1 LRVALDSRP
10 LWGAGKVEDTY
21 TLLGHALR
29 KALGVLARQQGRGL
43 AERAA
48 EAGAPVVGGPMS
60 LKARLD
66 LDWDDVG
73 ARRQGLRV
81 ALQAREAREAREA
94 LEALEA
100 LEPWR
105 AGQPEGAADGPASR
119 AAAAQVRAQDVALA
133 ARGEPTLR
141 RGVSRERR
149 IRASYPSVVSERRIR
164 ASYQCAG

>member
-1 LRVALDSRP
+1 LKWPRPATIEVAKASAAFSPKALRVALDSSP

-60 LKARLD
+60 LKATLD

-73 ARRQGLRV
+73 ARSQGLRV
-81 ALQAREAREAREA
+81 ALQALQA

-100 LEPWR
+100 LQALQALQALEAVEHWL
-105 AGQPEGAADGPASR
+105 AGQPEGAAHG
-119 AAAAQVRAQDVALA
+119 QV
-133 ARGEPTLR
+133 
-141 RGVSRERR
+141 
-149 IRASYPSVVSERRIR
+149 
-164 ASYQCAG
+164 